1 MEMST
6 TQVRVAGTGLLLVLI
21 FLSGLWVSGSGK
33 PYSTL
38 PFTIHKLVGLAVG
51 VVLVVIVVQTHKA
64 APLGLPAIAAIVVTV
79 LLFAG
84 TVAAGALLSI
94 NEQAPAIVLRL
105 HQVLPV
111 LSLLS
116 TAGTLYLLLSGK

>member
-1 MEMST
+1 MST

-38 PFTIHKLVGLAVG
+38 PFTAHKLVGLAAG
-51 VVLVVIVVQTHKA
+51 VLLTVIVVQTHKA
-64 APLGLPAIAAIVVTV
+64 APLSLFEIAAIVVTV

-111 LSLLS
+111 LTLLS

>member
-1 MEMST
+1 MST
-6 TQVRVAGTGLLLVLI
+6 AQVRVAGTGLLLVLI

-38 PFTIHKLVGLAVG
+38 PFTIHKLVGLAAG
-51 VVLVVIVVQTHKA
+51 VLLVVIVVQTHKA
-64 APLGLPAIAAIVVTV
+64 APLDLPAIAAIVVTI

-84 TVAAGALLSI
+84 TVVAGALMSI

-105 HQVLPV
+105 HQVLPF
-111 LSLLS
+111 LTLLS
-116 TAGTLYLLLSGK
+116 TAGTLYLLLGGK

>member
-51 VVLVVIVVQTHKA
+51 VLLVVIVVQTHKA

>member
-1 MEMST
+1 MST
-6 TQVRVAGTGLLLVLI
+6 TQVRVAGTGLLFALI

-51 VVLVVIVVQTHKA
+51 VLLAVIVCQTHQA
-64 APLGLPAIAAIVVTV
+64 APLDLLKIAAIVVTV

-84 TVAAGALLSI
+84 TVAVGALLSI
-94 NEQAPAIVLRL
+94 DKSMPAVVRKL
-105 HQVLPV
+105 HQIIPV
-111 LSLLS
+111 LTVVS
-116 TAGTLYLLLSGK
+116 TAGTLYLLLRGR